1 MDQNQPEIIP
11 APELTDKGVLN
22 RTGAEAAPE
31 FEIAKEQAEKQPAV
45 AKETAPKEPSAPAAM
60 PVKIKKIIKPV
71 PVVRDEMTVKVEKIL
86 SAGLEDTY
94 AKLSPVA
101 RQEFKLKGEQT
112 AVKIRELLQS
122 AKIKVKKIFNLIL
135 QWLSLLPNINRFFL
149 EQEAKI
155 KTDRVI
161 ELKKQAEE
169 KIHL

>member
-1 MDQNQPEIIP
+1 MNQNQSEIVP
-11 APELTDKGVLN
+11 APEPTERGVLN
-22 RTGAEAAPE
+22 NTGAEVAPE
-31 FEIAKEQAEKQPAV
+31 FEVAKEQAENLPAAAAEV
-45 AKETAPKEPSAPAAM
+45 APKEPAAPSSQ
-60 PVKIKKIIKPV
+60 PSKIKKIIKPV
-71 PVVRDEMTVKVEKIL
+71 PMLRDEMTVKVEKIL
-86 SAGLEDTY
+86 SVGLADTY

-101 RQEFKLKGEQT
+101 QQEFKLKGEQT
-112 AVKIRELLQS
+112 AIKIRELLQS

-161 ELKKQAEE
+161 ELKKQSEE